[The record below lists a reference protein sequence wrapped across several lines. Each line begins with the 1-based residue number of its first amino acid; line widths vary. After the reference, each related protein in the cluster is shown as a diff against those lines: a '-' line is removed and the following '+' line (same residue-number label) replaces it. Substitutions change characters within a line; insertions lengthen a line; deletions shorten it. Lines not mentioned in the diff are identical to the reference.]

1 MNSKFLNFYI
11 FLSVFLSSAYSYA
24 QELDLPELGDRVS
37 GAVSNE
43 IANIMAYMS
52 ENMQVF
58 TITHLPQVA
67 AKGKQ
72 HFLVYK
78 EVRGNTTMTKL
89 KELNQEE
96 RIKELAQMLSGE
108 ELTRTALDHAKQ
120 LLN

>member
-1 MNSKFLNFYI
+1 MS
-11 FLSVFLSSAYSYA
+11 
-24 QELDLPELGDRVS
+24 D
-37 GAVSNE
+37 
-43 IANIMAYMS
+43 MS

-72 HFLVYK
+72 HFKVYK
-78 EVRGNTTMTKL
+78 EVIGNKTITKL
-89 KELNQEE
+89 KELNREE

-108 ELTRTALDHAKQ
+108 QLTQTAMDHARH